1 MKNNENNDSFKNK
14 LALFEAR
21 KSAKID
27 FPKKDNSI
35 NKIIENFESKKSYE
49 INNKKTNL
57 NDSKKN
63 EKKENKDKP
72 KTEIQKIKESNSK
85 INTSNSIN
93 NTNKDNAK
101 PKNQETFESIKKNDK
116 KNSSPPKKED
126 INRVKTALNNSSVLE
141 KIKKLNQNEEKNKVV
156 QSNNKGPNKPIET
169 GNKYNNNNKI
179 NEDKNKNIISN
190 DKKVNEDKN
199 KNIHNND
206 KKINETQNKI
216 THNNNNNNNN
226 NNHFK
231 NNENEIL
238 NRSKTICLNKNT
250 IKEMQSQKN
259 NNPQKSKFLD
269 NIQMFSQ
276 NAKDKTK
283 PLNQEKNKKNEFLT
297 MNYSAPINT
306 DNKNESTTNF
316 KDKLKNIENNLKK
329 NDNNSNNFQKPK
341 VTIKI
346 NNQEKEEKANIL
358 SSLKRNSVGID
369 LKTEQKGI
377 SDLIT
382 KFSNKPIKTNNI
394 EEDKTEKGN
403 NEEIIK
409 AQVPKNMPQ
418 VQFKKANTPKNK
430 EINNSSKDMDIKEN
444 DNNSNNLEV
453 KENESET
460 PIIDYINNDKRS
472 KSAFKII
479 PQNSDNNRNDIK
491 CEVLEQKPIN
501 SELQTNSFCVAFFI
515 TSFPKKNPKIIETSE
530 MLKSDCTHKECS
542 LLPGF
547 QPEIIYK
554 YPQKD
559 SKALEINNILA
570 SICFPNSIKVC
581 VLDKEDSVFT
591 VKNYRS
597 CFTNQ
602 VGDRFYSMMYH
613 IYVKMSCND
622 FFNIY
627 GSDLFEKLSM
637 EFKSEVKKEVNKKN
651 KLINE
656 INSKKFFYI
665 PYCLCLISKFPFFSQ
680 MEKCLESIMETLK
693 NTNIEN
699 NELNEIIT
707 FLVKSIPAPYAN
719 TSVFFPV
726 PNCSDIIE
734 LTPCFYQEMPIN
746 GDNPILLLDNI
757 KVSNLVLLFRLL
769 LFEQKILLIS
779 EDYDKLTQVSLNLI
793 SLLYPLTW
801 IHIFIPII
809 TEKMLKYLQSFLPFL
824 NGMHKSLYQKEIVK
838 NILYKSH
845 KDLFIFDIDKNKF
858 EISCN
863 LYEKKKT
870 DPIKFLNRQIPP
882 LPKNVVDIVEPQLN
896 VLKSYYTAHSPD
908 NYLINY
914 IKSKAL
920 FIQVFIELLY
930 DYKKYLTFIDD
941 LPVFNTKEFLSK
953 KPENDRIFFKE
964 LTTTQLFQIFMQNAL
979 SYLNNK
985 NKNYYFD
992 ELIELYLSVKEIDEK
1007 SHKTY
1012 FLMLNTEF
1020 QNNINMHLF
1029 TIKKNY
1035 FIYPSHLKL
1044 LQPIINKLNIQKGRK
1059 LMQDTAYFLQ
1069 KEFKNRH
1076 LLNEKGIIKE
1086 NKRIIDN
1093 DINISNENDV
1103 NNYGYYMTPEEKEEE
1118 SLRRDEKKQKKIIF
1132 EDNKINIINDNNNLK
1147 QTNDNKEKKE
1157 EKEEEEEILSN
1168 ADKEDIRDNIRET
1181 LTRVFK
1187 SERVNVTKD
1196 SSVLLSSI
1204 EKIYGVNYF
1213 VDIIEQ
1219 NRLSKEVKVIS
1230 GDSFKILLE
1239 VISKLLLRLKV
1250 CERDNIY
1257 SIKLIKTS
1265 FYFKAIVNN
1274 LEYILFEKIIEK
1286 LTKNYKLYNE
1296 IHFWDLWIEEELSPI
1311 DKEILN
1317 EFKKIVEDKDGY
1329 HYIDNENKQLA
1340 DFKKNYKEEVIKAR
1354 KCMIKMKLNKS
1365 FMLSVIEELFNKY
1378 FKDDIEFEEFKKQ
1391 LVKEIREIK

>member
-1 MKNNENNDSFKNK
+1 MKSNENNDSIKNR
-14 LALFEAR
+14 LAIFDTGAR

-27 FPKKDNSI
+27 LSKKDNPI
-35 NKIIENFESKKSYE
+35 NKLLEKFQPQKSNE

-57 NDSKKN
+57 YDSKKN
-63 EKKENKDKP
+63 EKKENKDKS
-72 KTEIQKIKESNSK
+72 KIEIQKIKENNSK
-85 INTSNSIN
+85 INASNNIN
-93 NTNKDNAK
+93 NTIKDNAK
-101 PKNQETFESIKKNDK
+101 PKNQEIFESIKKYDK
-116 KNSSPPKKED
+116 KISSHQEKED
-126 INRVKTALNNSSVLE
+126 INRTNTASNNSSVLE
-141 KIKKLNQNEEKNKVV
+141 KIKRLNQNEEKNKIV
-156 QSNNKGPNKPIET
+156 QQSNKGPNKPVET
-169 GNKYNNNNKI
+169 GHKYNNNNKI
-179 NEDKNKNIISN
+179 NEEKNKNIISN
-190 DKKVNEDKN
+190 DKKVIEDKI

-216 THNNNNNNNN
+216 THNNNNNNYL
-226 NNHFK
+226 K
-231 NNENEIL
+231 NNENEIV
-238 NRSKTICLNKNT
+238 NRSKTIYLNKNN
-250 IKEMQSQKN
+250 IKEIQNQKN

-283 PLNQEKNKKNEFLT
+283 PLNQEKKMKNEFLT
-297 MNYSAPINT
+297 MNSAPINP
-306 DNKNESTTNF
+306 DNKNASSTNF
-316 KDKLKNIENNLKK
+316 KDKLKSIENNLKK
-329 NDNNSNNFQKPK
+329 NDINSNNIQKPK
-341 VTIKI
+341 ETIKI
-346 NNQEKEEKANIL
+346 NNQEKEEKAKIL
-358 SSLKRNSVGID
+358 NSIKRNSLGID
-369 LKTEQKGI
+369 QKTEQKGI

-382 KFSNKPIKTNNI
+382 KFSNKPIKSNNI
-394 EEDKTEKGN
+394 EEDKREKGN

-409 AQVPKNMPQ
+409 SKISKNISQ
-418 VQFKKANTPKNK
+418 IEKENTPQNK
-430 EINNSSKDMDIKEN
+430 EINNSSKDIDINES
-444 DNNSNNLEV
+444 DNNSNILEV
-453 KENESET
+453 KEIESET

-472 KSAFKII
+472 KSAFKIFT
-479 PQNSDNNRNDIK
+479 QNSDNNRNDIK

-501 SELQTNSFCVAFFI
+501 SGTQTNSFCVAFFI
-515 TSFPKKNPKIIETSE
+515 TSFPKKNPKIIEKSE

-559 SKALEINNILA
+559 SKSLEINNILA

-581 VLDKEDSVFT
+581 LLDKEDSVFT

-838 NILYKSH
+838 NILHKSH
-845 KDLFIFDIDKNKF
+845 KDLFIFDIDRNKF

-863 LYEKKKT
+863 LLEKKKT

-882 LPKNVVDIVEPQLN
+882 LPKNIVDIIEPQLN
-896 VLKSYYTAHSPD
+896 VLKSYYTGHSAD

-914 IKSKAL
+914 IKCKAL
-920 FIQVFIELLY
+920 FIQVFIEILH
-930 DYKKYLTFIDD
+930 DYKKYLAFIDD
-941 LPVFNTKEFLSK
+941 LPVFNTNVFLSE
-953 KPENDRIFFKE
+953 KPESDRVFYKE

-992 ELIELYLSVKEIDEK
+992 ELIELYLRVKEIDEK

-1035 FIYPSHLKL
+1035 FIFPSHLKL
-1044 LQPIINKLNIQKGRK
+1044 LQPIINKLNIQKGKK

-1093 DINISNENDV
+1093 DINIYNENDV

-1118 SLRRDEKKQKKIIF
+1118 NLRGDEKKQKKIIF
-1132 EDNKINIINDNNNLK
+1132 EDNKINIVNDNNNFK
-1147 QTNDNKEKKE
+1147 QTNDNIEKKGEKE
-1157 EKEEEEEILSN
+1157 EKEEILSN

-1196 SSVLLSSI
+1196 SSILLSSI
-1204 EKIYGVNYF
+1204 EKMYGVNYF

-1219 NRLSKEVKVIS
+1219 NRISKEVKVIS
-1230 GDSFKILLE
+1230 EDSFRILLD

-1265 FYFKAIVNN
+1265 FYFKTIVNKA
-1274 LEYILFEKIIEK
+1274 EYLLFEKIIEK

-1329 HYIDNENKQLA
+1329 HYIDNENEQLA
-1340 DFKKNYKEEVIKAR
+1340 TFKKNYKDEVIKAR

-1378 FKDDIEFEEFKKQ
+1378 FKDDTEFEEFKKQ

>member
-1 MKNNENNDSFKNK
+1 MKNNENNDSIKNK
-14 LALFEAR
+14 LAIFDSGIR
-21 KSAKID
+21 KSARID
-27 FPKKDNSI
+27 LSKKDNSI
-35 NKIIENFESKKSYE
+35 NKILEKFQPQKSNE

-57 NDSKKN
+57 NDLKKN

-72 KTEIQKIKESNSK
+72 KTEIQKIKESNTK
-85 INTSNSIN
+85 INTSNNIN
-93 NTNKDNAK
+93 NAIKDNAK

-116 KNSSPPKKED
+116 KILPPQKKED
-126 INRVKTALNNSSVLE
+126 IPRTNTSSNNSSVLE
-141 KIKKLNQNEEKNKVV
+141 MIKKLNQNEEKNKII
-156 QSNNKGPNKPIET
+156 QPNNKGPNKPIET
-169 GNKYNNNNKI
+169 SNKYNNNNKT

-190 DKKVNEDKN
+190 DKKVNEDKS

-216 THNNNNNNNN
+216 THNNNNNNY
-226 NNHFK
+226 FK
-231 NNENEIL
+231 NDENEIL
-238 NRSKTICLNKNT
+238 NRSKTIYFNKNA

-259 NNPQKSKFLD
+259 NSPQRNKFLD
-269 NIQMFSQ
+269 NIQKFSQ
-276 NAKDKTK
+276 NIKDKTK
-283 PLNQEKNKKNEFLT
+283 PLNQEKNMKNEYLT
-297 MNYSAPINT
+297 MNSAPINS
-306 DNKNESTTNF
+306 DNKNVSSSNF
-316 KDKLKNIENNLKK
+316 KDKLKNIESNLKK
-329 NDNNSNNFQKPK
+329 NDINSNNIQKPK
-341 VTIKI
+341 ETIKI
-346 NNQEKEEKANIL
+346 NNQEKEEKAKIL
-358 SSLKRNSVGID
+358 NFIKRNSIGID
-369 LKTEQKGI
+369 QKAEQKGI
-377 SDLIT
+377 SDLIN
-382 KFSNKPIKTNNI
+382 KFTNKPKKSNNI
-394 EEDKTEKGN
+394 EEDKREKGN
-403 NEEIIK
+403 HEEIIK
-409 AQVPKNMPQ
+409 AQIPKSMPQ
-418 VQFKKANTPKNK
+418 AQFEKENTPKNK
-430 EINNSSKDMDIKEN
+430 ETNNISKDMDINEN
-444 DNNSNNLEV
+444 DNNSKNLEF
-453 KENESET
+453 KSET
-460 PIIDYINNDKRS
+460 PILDSINNDKRS
-472 KSAFKII
+472 KSTVKII
-479 PQNSDNNRNDIK
+479 TQNSENRNDIK

-501 SELQTNSFCVAFFI
+501 SELQTNSFCIAFFI
-515 TSFPKKNPKIIETSE
+515 TSFSKKDPKIIEKSE
-530 MLKSDCTHKECS
+530 MLKSDCTHKDCS

-559 SKALEINNILA
+559 SKSLEINNILA

-581 VLDKEDSVFT
+581 LLDKEDSVFT

-622 FFNIY
+622 FFDKY
-627 GSDLFEKLSM
+627 GSDLFNKLSM
-637 EFKSEVKKEVNKKN
+637 EFKSEVRKDVNKKN
-651 KLINE
+651 KLLNG
-656 INSKKFFYI
+656 INSKKYFYV
-665 PYCLCLISKFPFFSQ
+665 PYCLCLISKFPFFPQ

-693 NTNIEN
+693 NINIEKD
-699 NELNEIIT
+699 ELNEVIA
-707 FLVKSIPAPYAN
+707 FLVKSVPAPYAN

-746 GDNPILLLDNI
+746 GDNPILLLEII
-757 KVSNLVLLFRLL
+757 KVSNLALLFRLL

-779 EDYDKLTQVSLNLI
+779 DDYDKLTQVSLNLI

-801 IHIFIPII
+801 VHIFIPII

-824 NGMHKSLYQKEIVK
+824 NGMHKSLYQKENVQS
-838 NILYKSH
+838 ILYKSH

-863 LYEKKKT
+863 LFEKKKT

-882 LPKNVVDIVEPQLN
+882 LPTNIEEILEPQLN
-896 VLKSYYTAHSPD
+896 VLKSYYTGHSAD

-914 IKSKAL
+914 IKYKVL
-920 FIQVFIELLY
+920 FIQIFIELLH
-930 DYKKYLTFIDD
+930 DYKKYLAFIDD
-941 LPVFNTKEFLSK
+941 LPVFNTKVFLRD
-953 KPENDRIFFKE
+953 KPENDKIFFKE

-985 NKNYYFD
+985 NKKYYFD
-992 ELIELYLSVKEIDEK
+992 ELIELYLRVKQTDEK
-1007 SHKTY
+1007 SHITY

-1044 LQPIINKLNIQKGRK
+1044 LQPIISKLSIQKGRK
-1059 LMQDTAYFLQ
+1059 LMQDTTYFLQ

-1093 DINISNENDV
+1093 DINLSNENDV

-1118 SLRRDEKKQKKIIF
+1118 NLRRDEKKQKKIIF
-1132 EDNKINIINDNNNLK
+1132 EDNKINDDNNFK

-1157 EKEEEEEILSN
+1157 EKEKEEE
-1168 ADKEDIRDNIRET
+1168 IRDNIRET

-1265 FYFKAIVNN
+1265 FYFKAIVNKV
-1274 LEYILFEKIIEK
+1274 EYILFEKIIEK

-1329 HYIDNENKQLA
+1329 HYIDNENEQLA
-1340 DFKKNYKEEVIKAR
+1340 TFKKNYKEEVIKAR

-1378 FKDDIEFEEFKKQ
+1378 FKDDIEFEDFKKQ